1 MSEILA
7 VTSGAEGRYAKAL
20 FSIASEENNLKK
32 IESDLSKIKNLVISS
47 NIFKNFLHS
56 PMYSSYQQ
64 QEVISKISKK
74 LQLTKEVNNLI
85 CLLCKNRR
93 LNLLFNF
100 IKSFEALSRIEK
112 GEIHAEVISFEKLS
126 KEQEKKI
133 KEIFKKNLGKQVIL
147 EIKIDESIIG
157 GLIFKLGSKMIDMST
172 KSKLFKLKTLMK
184 EVG

>member
-20 FSIASEENNLKK
+20 FSIALEKNNLKK
-32 IESDLSKIKNLVISS
+32 IESDLSNIKNLVSSS
-47 NIFKNFLHS
+47 NIFEKFLHS
-56 PMYSSYQQ
+56 PLYNSYQQ

-74 LQLTKEVNNLI
+74 LKLTKEVNNLI
-85 CLLCKNRR
+85 FLLCKNRR
-93 LNLLFNF
+93 LSLLFDL

-112 GEIHAEVISFEKLS
+112 GEIHAEVVSFEKLS

-133 KEIFKKNLGKQVIL
+133 EDIFKKNLGKQVIL
-147 EIKIDESIIG
+147 EIIVDKSIIG
-157 GLIFKLGSKMIDMST
+157 GLIFRIGSKMIDTST
-172 KSKLFKLKTLMK
+172 KSKLFKLETLMK